1 MQVSILA
8 KLLIAKK
15 KTIMAQLENLAN
27 KKSNIVG
34 VTEMHGYENKVPET
48 HDNNSARDTQ
58 FWEEFIQNEF
68 LS

>member
-1 MQVSILA
+1 
-8 KLLIAKK
+8 
-15 KTIMAQLENLAN
+15 MAQLENLAN